1 MKPFLTN
8 NGYLDNSDIM
18 LKGDNEIIVDWQI
31 FLQSY

>member
-18 LKGDNEIIVDWQI
+18 LKSDNEIIVDWQI